1 MKLKDGYV
9 LRRIAD
15 FYFVVPLGKEI
26 GNFNGVI
33 TLNESGAF
41 LFRLLKREISGVDL
55 LQRFL
60 EEYDVEK
67 ELALIDI
74 DQFLSEL
81 RENGMLIEDG
91 EVRAM

>member
-91 EVRAM
+91 EVRSM